1 MGIATQ
7 VAPIRIGVLIDFV
20 LPEPSHWDIRSD
32 FLDAARITFDDA
44 TENGRLDRSVELVIR
59 EVEGLPRGT
68 VKAVIDAYGELADE
82 GCLGVFGPMI
92 SESAVP
98 LRDAIEERF
107 HIPAI
112 SWCGADEW
120 HGEWT
125 FSLSNGSLTDEPYV
139 IANLIAQRGLRR
151 AAVSYERSLIGQKYL
166 ASFRDACRVEG
177 ITIVGEAAIAQS
189 GVDATDVVNALHAA
203 APDAIVH
210 LGFGLGVVGVNAA
223 LAAVNWD
230 PPRYMGTSWE
240 NGYMND
246 EIFRA
251 HLGWIGLDQYDEDNP
266 VGQAFLD
273 RFEAATGRRPGYFSP
288 IYGHDV
294 AQTFVAA
301 LANAEPLSPRGV
313 MEALERVKMLPAAC
327 GEAGTRISFGN
338 WTRRGWMGAGYLI
351 AREVTPDLQS
361 TVFRGRLG
369 ARTP

>member
-20 LPEPSHWDIRSD
+20 LPEPSHWDVRSD

-44 TENGRLDRSVELVIR
+44 TASGRLDRPVELVIR

-98 LRDAIEERF
+98 LREAIEERF
-107 HIPAI
+107 RIPAI

-139 IANLIAQRGLRR
+139 IANLLAQRGLRR

-177 ITIVGEAAIAQS
+177 ITIVGEAADRAERGGRDRCRQRAARRRSRRHRAPRIRARRGRRERRARRAELGPAALHGNVVGERLHERRDLPRPPRLDRSRSVRRGQS
-189 GVDATDVVNALHAA
+189 GGA
-203 APDAIVH
+203 
-210 LGFGLGVVGVNAA
+210 GV
-223 LAAVNWD
+223 
-230 PPRYMGTSWE
+230 PRSLRG
-240 NGYMND
+240 
-246 EIFRA
+246 R
-251 HLGWIGLDQYDEDNP
+251 
-266 VGQAFLD
+266 
-273 RFEAATGRRPGYFSP
+273 TGRRPGYFSP

-294 AQTFVAA
+294 AQAFVAA

-351 AREVTPDLQS
+351 AREVTPDFQS

-369 ARTP
+369 ARTR